1 MAHDERFAREFEAAR
16 QAAADTLE
24 AGCRRRDQ
32 LGVDES
38 VCYRGTVSLA
48 SAATRPASQHVRL
61 KRIVGGELAIGLPL
75 VHPVPLSLEY
85 VAGVM

>member
-16 QAAADTLE
+16 QAAADALE

-38 VCYRGTVSLA
+38 VCYRGAVSSGERSHA
-48 SAATRPASQHVRL
+48 P
-61 KRIVGGELAIGLPL
+61 RIACL
-75 VHPVPLSLEY
+75 
-85 VAGVM
+85 